1 MKHKWKKVGTYLV
14 IVCMLVSLLPVT
26 IFANP
31 TEEEEKTQIELEIPE
46 EAISLSTVEDILA
59 LVDNCRV
66 NTWSVGKTVVLEND
80 IDMSGVSFTGIPTFG
95 GVFIGQGHTI
105 SGIKMSHEGSV
116 VGFFR
121 YLQKTA
127 IVEGLTIKGSYLFE
141 GSHSA
146 IGGFVGNNAG
156 SIYNCTFDGVVAGA
170 QQIGGFAGINETTG
184 LVENCTVRGTIYGN
198 HFVGG
203 FTGENNGVI
212 RSCTN
217 NAEVNTKS
225 VQNSVD
231 LEDVTLD
238 SLINTESASTTTDI
252 GGIAGGNSG
261 VIRGCVNKGHV
272 GYQKMGYNI
281 GGVVGT
287 QNGFVVDCENYGVVH
302 GRKEVGGIVGHT
314 EPNIVLIYDEDT
326 LQILGGQMDELNTSV
341 DQMEGSMHNSSDY
354 ISDQVD
360 GMGKDVDNANEALD
374 TLLNAMNPEN
384 GSVDQDKITAATGA
398 LGDSLKSLYDK
409 SASIQGNLGESSKE
423 TAEQINGIVN
433 QMNIIMGTV
442 EHAEDN
448 LGMTITDISGEDTEE
463 DTLGKIANCVNYGDV
478 TGDLNIGGIAGVLA
492 QENDLNQYQNTD
504 VVGDISLNV
513 TYQIRVVVRGCVN
526 HGTISAGKQYAGG
539 IAGQM
544 IIGAILESIN
554 VGNIDAIHADYVGG
568 IAGGSAAIIRN
579 CSAKTI
585 LSGDSYVGGIAG
597 KGKEVIDCYAF
608 IDMKYFVEKAG
619 AIIGISDELPGD
631 DEERILRNYYFN
643 AGKEAGGI
651 DGIAYTGSAEPVDV
665 AAFLQLPNLP
675 ELLQTVTLR
684 FVVEGKEDEV
694 LTVKVGDSLTME
706 QIPSISVD
714 ADSEY
719 EWELIPEVTSEIL
732 SMGET
737 ATVEYLSEDSITN
750 ILFSHTYKV
759 AYDLKDTVI
768 SSVQRND
775 KNLSVALAEGT
786 FAKNTTLDLVAM
798 LDSMTSIEINGNVV
812 NNLAEAWKVVLS
824 NAGVSKL
831 HYLISD
837 DMEAEKLRLYVQ
849 DDSGK
854 WTERVYVVEGSY
866 IVFDFADGE
875 TAFALQQIAGNNM
888 YGLALIA
895 IGALFILIG
904 VIVVVKRVKK
914 GKKQAQ

>member
-1 MKHKWKKVGTYLV
+1 MKCKHGKVVTHLAV
-14 IVCMLVSLLPVT
+14 ICMLASLLPVT
-26 IFANP
+26 IYANP
-31 TEEEEKTQIELEIPE
+31 IEEENSQIELEIPE
-46 EAISLSTVEDILA
+46 DAISLSTAEDILA
-59 LVDNCRV
+59 LVDDCRV
-66 NTWSVGKTVVLEND
+66 NTWSIGKTFVLAND

-105 SGIKMSHEGSV
+105 SGIKMTHEGSA

-170 QQIGGFAGINETTG
+170 QQIGGFAGVNETTG
-184 LVENCTVRGTIYGN
+184 LIENCTVSGTIYGN

-203 FTGENNGVI
+203 FVGENKGVV
-212 RSCTN
+212 RKSTN
-217 NAEVNTKS
+217 HAELNTKS

-231 LEDVTLD
+231 LEDITLD
-238 SLINTESASTTTDI
+238 SFINTENASTTTDV
-252 GGIAGGNSG
+252 GGVAGSNSG
-261 VIRGCVNKGHV
+261 VIRECVNKGLV

-281 GGVVGT
+281 GGIAGT
-287 QNGFVVDCENYGVVH
+287 QNGFIVDCENYGVVH
-302 GRKEVGGIVGHT
+302 GRKEVGGIVGHV
-314 EPNIVLIYDEDT
+314 EPNIVLIYDEDS
-326 LQILGGQMDELNTSV
+326 LQILDGQMDELNTSV
-341 DQMEGSMHNSSDY
+341 DQMEGSMQNSSDD
-354 ISDQVD
+354 ISNQVE
-360 GMGKDVDNANEALD
+360 GMGNEVDNANEALD
-374 TLLNAMNPEN
+374 TLMNAMNPEN
-384 GSVDQDKITAATGA
+384 GRVDQDKITAAAGS

-409 SASIQGNLGESSKE
+409 GASIQGTLNESSKE
-423 TAEQINGIVN
+423 TSEQLDGIVN
-433 QMNIIMGTV
+433 QMNVIMGTV
-442 EHAEDN
+442 ENAEDN
-448 LGMTITDISGEDTEE
+448 LGMTITDVSGEDTEE
-463 DTLGKIANCVNYGDV
+463 DTLGKIANCVNYGDI

-492 QENDLNQYQNTD
+492 QENDLDQYQDTD
-504 VVGDISLNV
+504 IVGDISLNV
-513 TYQIRVVVRGCVN
+513 TYQLRVVVRGCIN

-568 IAGGSAAIIRN
+568 IAGGSMAIIRN
-579 CSAKTI
+579 CSAKSI
-585 LSGDSYVGGIAG
+585 ISGDSCVGGIAG

-608 IDMKYFVEKAG
+608 VDMKNFVEKAG
-619 AIIGISDELPGD
+619 AIIGITDELPDGE
-631 DEERILRNYYFN
+631 EERILRNYYFN

-651 DGIAYTGSAEPVDV
+651 DGIAYTGSTDPVDV
-665 AAFLQLPNLP
+665 ASFLQLPNLS

-684 FVVEGKEDEV
+684 FVVEGQEDVV
-694 LTVKVGDSLTME
+694 LTLNVGNSLTME

-714 ADSEY
+714 AGSEY

-768 SSVQRND
+768 SSTQRND
-775 KNLSVALAEGT
+775 KNLSIALAEGT
-786 FAKNTTLDLVAM
+786 FAKHTTLDLVEM
-798 LDSMTSIEINGNVV
+798 QDG
-812 NNLAEAWKVVLS
+812 WQVVLS
-824 NAGVSKL
+824 KTGVSKL
-831 HYLISD
+831 HYLVPNE
-837 DMEAEKLRLYVQ
+837 MEAEKLRLYVQ
-849 DDSGK
+849 DASGK
-854 WTERVYVVEGSY
+854 WVERAYVVEGSY

-875 TAFALQQIAGNNM
+875 TGFVLQQVAGNNM
-888 YGLALIA
+888 YGFALIA
-895 IGALFILIG
+895 IGALFILVGAI
-904 VIVVVKRVKK
+904 IVAKKVKR
-914 GKKQAQ
+914 GKKQA